1 MILQIAKENEAVTPI
16 SREMEGLKEYFPQC
30 FNTQG
35 EFDIDKFREA
45 IQPQVDV
52 TREGRSY
59 DFLGKSYA
67 RMLSSLDTT
76 TVIRPDTEHNSKP
89 ENQNSENIYIS
100 GDNLDA
106 LHHLTKSYT
115 GQVKCIYIDPPYN
128 TGTDGFVYNDKFK
141 FTAEELE
148 KKLSISPD
156 EAEKI
161 IAMTSG
167 HRASHAA
174 WLTFMMPRL
183 QLARDLLS
191 KDGVIFISIDDNEQA
206 YLKQLC
212 DFIFGEDN
220 FLSQIIVQ
228 SNKRGQTYKQLAKTH
243 EYLLVYVRSDETII
257 NELKKELKGEIKSDM
272 ISEFSERELRNRNPK
287 YGKFNRPNLFYP
299 IYVNPNVIDSNG
311 YCPISL
317 ERNLEYPI
325 EILPLNSEQ
334 EESCWR
340 WGKTKLQK
348 NIGEN
353 SEHSNIVGRIKS
365 TGEYG
370 VYEKYRKGTYKAKT
384 IWYDDVLTAD
394 DDDDDDIWDETG
406 VITEQGS
413 TELKKL
419 KMEDTFDFPKPTY
432 LLKKILELAC
442 EPDSLCMDFFSGSA
456 SFADAVSQLNA
467 LGANRKYIAVQLPED
482 LDVKLERA
490 SKGEKEKV
498 KKVIRFLEENGYP
511 HTLDYVG
518 MERIKRAAKKIKEEN
533 PEFAGDLGFKHY
545 TLEEVPQ
552 NTLDKLETYDPNV
565 ILSTDDVLNMFGR
578 DTVLATWL
586 VNDGYGLGAKTEDV
600 VLDKYHATLCGNH
613 LYMTDADFTE
623 EDMAALVDRYQS
635 DPAFNP
641 DCIVLFGYSFGHN
654 AKDMLEKNKPT
665 INLVKDKNIIIDVR
679 Y

>member
-1 MILQIAKENEAVTPI
+1 MIQDIINSNENVTPV
-16 SREMEGLKEYFPQC
+16 SREMEGLREYFPQC
-30 FNTQG
+30 FNNEG
-35 EFDIDKFREA
+35 LFDIDKFREA
-45 IQPQVDV
+45 IEPQVDV
-52 TREGRSY
+52 MREGRSY

-106 LHHLTKSYT
+106 LHHLVKSYA

-212 DFIFGEDN
+212 DNVFGEDN
-220 FLSQIIVQ
+220 FVGDVIWNNATDNNPTNLSIE
-228 SNKRGQTYKQLAKTH
+228 H
-243 EYLLVYVRSDETII
+243 EYILCYTKNKDRLEPIWKSSVSAIKDILVEKGKELTSKFQGDSLQKEWKRWFKENKSQLGELDRYKYIDEGGVYTGSQSVHNPGKEGYRYDII
-257 NELKKELKGEIKSDM
+257 HPITGKPCKQPLMGYRFPEDSMRKMIDEGKILFGENESKLVEIKLYASEYQDKFSSVYEFDSRAGANELKKLFPEAKQIFK
-272 ISEFSERELRNRNPK
+272 NPK
-287 YGKFNRPNLFYP
+287 PSDVIKHILSYMNIDKDK
-299 IYVNPNVIDSNG
+299 YV
-311 YCPISL
+311 
-317 ERNLEYPI
+317 
-325 EILPLNSEQ
+325 
-334 EESCWR
+334 
-340 WGKTKLQK
+340 
-348 NIGEN
+348 
-353 SEHSNIVGRIKS
+353 
-365 TGEYG
+365 
-370 VYEKYRKGTYKAKT
+370 
-384 IWYDDVLTAD
+384 
-394 DDDDDDIWDETG
+394 
-406 VITEQGS
+406 
-413 TELKKL
+413 
-419 KMEDTFDFPKPTY
+419 
-432 LLKKILELAC
+432 
-442 EPDSLCMDFFSGSA
+442 MDFFGGSGTT
-456 SFADAVSQLNA
+456 ADAILQLNVDA
-467 LGANRKYIAVQLPED
+467 DKRMKFILVQIQEPIEKNKEAYKLGYRTIDE
-482 LDVKLERA
+482 
-490 SKGEKEKV
+490 
-498 KKVIRFLEENGYP
+498 I
-511 HTLDYVG
+511 G
-518 MERIKRAAKKIKEEN
+518 MERIKRAAKKINEEN
-533 PEFAGDLGFKHY
+533 PEFKGDLGFKHY
-545 TLEEVPQ
+545 TLEDVPQ
-552 NTLDKLETYDPNV
+552 NTLDKLETYDPKA

-578 DTVLATWL
+578 NTVLETWL
-586 VNDGYGLGAKTEDV
+586 VNDGYGLGAKTQDI

-613 LYMTDADFTE
+613 LYLVDADFTE
-623 EDMAALVDRYQS
+623 DDMKALVDYYQK

-654 AKDMLEKNKPT
+654 AMDMLEKNKST

>member
-1 MILQIAKENEAVTPI
+1 MIQDIVKDNEQVTPV
-16 SREMEGLKEYFPQC
+16 SREMEGLREYFPQC
-30 FNTQG
+30 FNKEG

-45 IQPQVDV
+45 IEPQVDV

-76 TVIRPDTEHNSKP
+76 TVIRPDTEHNAKP
-89 ENQNSENIYIS
+89 ENHDSENIYIS

-106 LHHLTKSYT
+106 LHHLVKSYA

-220 FLSQIIVQ
+220 FVAQFIWIS
-228 SNKRGQTYKQLAKTH
+228 KTGGGSDNNAVVADH
-243 EYLLVYVRSDETII
+243 EYVLCYARNNIKGNAISKLLIDSEALNLKDEYGPYR
-257 NELKKELKGEIKSDM
+257 LG
-272 ISEFSERELRNRNPK
+272 RELNKWGSNSRRED
-287 YGKFNRPNLFYP
+287 RPTMFFPIPGPNGEDVYP
-299 IYVNPNVIDSNG
+299 I
-311 YCPISL
+311 
-317 ERNLEYPI
+317 RNDNTEG
-325 EILPLNSEQ
+325 
-334 EESCWR
+334 CWR
-340 WGKTKLQK
+340 WGKAAMLNAVNNHNVEYSKR
-348 NIGEN
+348 EN
-353 SEHSNIVGRIKS
+353 GTYI
-365 TGEYG
+365 
-370 VYEKYRKGTYKAKT
+370 VYEKIRTTDPRTKPYRTFLKNCGTTAEGTKQIKA
-384 IWYDDVLTAD
+384 LF
-394 DDDDDDIWDETG
+394 
-406 VITEQGS
+406 GS
-413 TELKKL
+413 NV
-419 KMEDTFDFPKPTY
+419 FDYPKPVELVQN
-432 LLKKILELAC
+432 LLEMGTEDGDLIV
-442 EPDSLCMDFFSGSA
+442 DFFGGSSTTA
-456 SFADAVSQLNA
+456 QAIMELNQKEDAM
-467 LGANRKYIAVQLPED
+467 RKYILIQIPESPKD
-482 LDVKLERA
+482 KSEA
-490 SKGEKEKV
+490 QKA
-498 KKVIRFLEENGYP
+498 GYR
-511 HTLDYVG
+511 TIDEIG
-518 MERIKRAAKKIKEEN
+518 MERIKRAAKKIREEN
-533 PEFAGDLGFKHY
+533 PLFAGDLGFKHY

-552 NTLDKLETYDPNV
+552 DTLDKLETFDPNV
-565 ILSTDDVLNMFGR
+565 ILSTDDVLTMFGR
-578 DTVLATWL
+578 DTVLQTWL
-586 VNDGYGLGAKTEDV
+586 VNDGYGLGAKTEDI
-600 VLDKYHATLCGNH
+600 VLDTYHATLCGNH
-613 LYMTDADFTE
+613 LYLTDADFTE
-623 EDMAALVDRYQS
+623 DAMTALVDRYQS
-635 DPAFNP
+635 DPSFNP

>member
-1 MILQIAKENEAVTPI
+1 MIQHIINKNETATPV
-16 SREMEGLKEYFPQC
+16 SREMGGLHEYFPQC
-30 FNTQG
+30 FNSEGQ
-35 EFDIDKFREA
+35 FDIEKFREA

-52 TREGRSY
+52 IREGHSY

-76 TVIRPDTEHNSKP
+76 TVIRPDIEHNSKP

-106 LHHLTKSYT
+106 LHHLVKSYA

-161 IAMTSG
+161 ISMTSG

-212 DFIFGEDN
+212 DNLFGEDN
-220 FLSQIIVQ
+220 FVGDVIWNNATDNNPTNLTIEHEYILCYTKNRDLLEPIWKSSVSATKDLLIEKGKELNSLYKGEQLQAMWKQWYKANKSQLGELDRYKYIDEGGVYTGSQSVHNPGKEGYRYDIIHPVTKKPCKQPLMGYRFPETSMQNMIDEGRILFGDDETKLVEIKLYASEYQDKFSSVYELDSRAGANELRKLFPEAKQIFKNPKPTEVIEHILSYINVGDLYVMDFFGGSSTTADAIMQLNKKQEKNFKYIIVQ
-228 SNKRGQTYKQLAKTH
+228 
-243 EYLLVYVRSDETII
+243 I
-257 NELKKELKGEIKSDM
+257 
-272 ISEFSERELRNRNPK
+272 P
-287 YGKFNRPNLFYP
+287 
-299 IYVNPNVIDSNG
+299 
-311 YCPISL
+311 
-317 ERNLEYPI
+317 
-325 EILPLNSEQ
+325 
-334 EESCWR
+334 EE
-340 WGKTKLQK
+340 
-348 NIGEN
+348 
-353 SEHSNIVGRIKS
+353 
-365 TGEYG
+365 
-370 VYEKYRKGTYKAKT
+370 
-384 IWYDDVLTAD
+384 
-394 DDDDDDIWDETG
+394 
-406 VITEQGS
+406 
-413 TELKKL
+413 
-419 KMEDTFDFPKPTY
+419 
-432 LLKKILELAC
+432 
-442 EPDSLCMDFFSGSA
+442 
-456 SFADAVSQLNA
+456 
-467 LGANRKYIAVQLPED
+467 IAVDKEAN
-482 LDVKLERA
+482 KL
-490 SKGEKEKV
+490 
-498 KKVIRFLEENGYP
+498 GYR
-511 HTLDYVG
+511 TIDQIG

-533 PEFAGDLGFKHY
+533 PLFAGDLGFKHY

-552 NTLDKLETYDPNV
+552 NTIDQLETFDTSVHFN
-565 ILSTDDVLNMFGR
+565 SEDVLSMFGR
-578 DTVLATWL
+578 DTVLETWL
-586 VNDGYGLGAKTEDV
+586 VNDGYGLGAKREDI

-613 LYMTDADFTE
+613 LYLTDADFTE
-623 EDMAALVDRYQS
+623 DSMTALVDRYQS

-654 AKDMLEKNKPT
+654 AMDMLVKNKPT